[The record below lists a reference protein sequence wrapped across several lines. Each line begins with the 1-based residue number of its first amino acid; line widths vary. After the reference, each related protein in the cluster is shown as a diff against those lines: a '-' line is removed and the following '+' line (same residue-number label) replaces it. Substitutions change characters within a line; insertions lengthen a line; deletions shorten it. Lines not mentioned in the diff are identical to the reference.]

1 MIYLD
6 NAATTLHKPPQ
17 VIDAVARAM
26 GSFGNSA
33 RGTHEGALTA
43 SRTIYNTRCKL
54 AALFGC
60 PRPDHVAFTANST
73 EALNIAIHGLA
84 RAGDHVLSTDL
95 EHNSVLRPLYRLRDE
110 RGVALDFVPA
120 DRQGRIDYADLE
132 RLLRPETRAIVCT
145 HASNLTGDAV
155 DLARVGAL
163 AHAHGVLLVVDASQ
177 SAGVLPIDMER
188 MHIDVLCFTGHKS
201 LMGPQGTGGLCL
213 RGDPDILPWKVGGTG
228 VQTFSERQ
236 PEQLPVRLEAGTLN
250 GHGIAGLDAALDF
263 IAVTGME
270 TIRAHETALMRRFY
284 EGVRDIP
291 GVTVYGDFT
300 HERTA
305 VVALN
310 IADLDSG
317 EVADALAE
325 DYGIATRSGAH
336 CAPRLHRAL
345 GTEGVRHRLVQHRGG
360 DRRGH
365 PRGGGAG
372 AMRERK
378 TWLVVTFHTTA
389 AAIGMEKLCA
399 ARGLAGRLIP
409 VPRALTADCGM
420 AWRAEIDRRT
430 ALEALAAGEGLEVEG
445 FYELT
450 L

>member
-6 NAATTLHKPPQ
+6 NAATTLRKPPQ

-60 PRPDHVAFTANST
+60 PRPNHVVFTANST
-73 EALNIAIHGLA
+73 EALNIAIHGLV
-84 RAGDHVLSTDL
+84 RPGDHVLSTDL

-177 SAGVLPIDMER
+177 SAGVLPIDMEQ

-201 LMGPQGTGGLCL
+201 LMGPQGTGGLCV
-213 RGDPDILPWKVGGTG
+213 REGVDINPWKVGGTG
-228 VQTFSERQ
+228 VQTYLHEQ
-236 PEQLPVRLEAGTLN
+236 PEQMPTRLEAGTLN
-250 GHGIAGLDAALDF
+250 GHGIAGLNAAVRFILD
-263 IAVTGME
+263 TGVE
-270 TIRAHETALMRRFY
+270 AIHAHEQKLMRRFY
-284 EGVRDIP
+284 EGVKDIHA
-291 GVTVYGDFT
+291 VTVYGDFS
-300 HERTA
+300 RDRA
-305 VVALN
+305 AIVALN
-310 IADLDSG
+310 IADYDSG
-317 EVADALAE
+317 EISDALSE
-325 DYGIATRSGAH
+325 EYGIATRPGAH
-336 CAPRLHRAL
+336 CAPRMHIAL
-345 GTEGVRHRLVQHRGG
+345 GTREQGAVRFSFAYYNTEADV
-360 DRRGH
+360 D
-365 PRGGGAG
+365 
-372 AMRERK
+372 
-378 TWLVVTFHTTA
+378 
-389 AAIGMEKLCA
+389 AAIRAVKE
-399 ARGLAGRLIP
+399 LAQ
-409 VPRALTADCGM
+409 
-420 AWRAEIDRRT
+420 
-430 ALEALAAGEGLEVEG
+430 
-445 FYELT
+445 
-450 L
+450 